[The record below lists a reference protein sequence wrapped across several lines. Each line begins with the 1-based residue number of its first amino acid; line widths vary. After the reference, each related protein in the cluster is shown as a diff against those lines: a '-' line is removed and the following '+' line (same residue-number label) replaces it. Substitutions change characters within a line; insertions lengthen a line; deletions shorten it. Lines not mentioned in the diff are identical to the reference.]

1 MKYFT
6 KINLPLLVV
15 YNIFCIFL
23 LIYVEKSVG
32 VSIDNALNNKEFIDF
47 QNTPNSTITNETD
60 VASDSDTD
68 DKDVKGNSSTITS
81 VSEPFNNGTTTEQP
95 TETTTN
101 LTTNSPTST
110 TVSTTTEIVSTS
122 SSETS
127 TEKTLSS
134 TGSTLL
140 PTAAP
145 SSTRRFD
152 APSFIGG
159 IVLSLGFLAI
169 MYVGF
174 KFYKARTESNY
185 HTL

>member
-6 KINLPLLVV
+6 KINLPLLVF

-23 LIYVEKSVG
+23 LICVEESVEALTVDKSENKQLG
-32 VSIDNALNNKEFIDF
+32 EDGINFNEEGLKNLTTLNSNVS
-47 QNTPNSTITNETD
+47 ETD
-60 VASDSDTD
+60 ELQEITTD
-68 DKDVKGNSSTITS
+68 LITNSSTTTS
-81 VSEPFNNGTTTEQP
+81 Q
-95 TETTTN
+95 
-101 LTTNSPTST
+101 
-110 TVSTTTEIVSTS
+110 STTTEIVSTS

-127 TEKTLSS
+127 TNKTSSS

-140 PTAAP
+140 PTATP